1 MKPLLDLELLNTFT
15 VVVDEG
21 GFKNAA
27 ARLFRS
33 QAAVSMQIKRL
44 EEQAGSCLMQRS
56 NQGITL
62 TEAGRTL
69 LHYAEQFLSLNNEA
83 LSALG
88 ESPLRGKVHFGVPT
102 DYAQA
107 FLQHFIPRLRVSFP
121 ELQPRVTCARSRA
134 LRDMV
139 KRSELDIA
147 IVTGEPRF
155 RQEEVLWTE
164 RLQWSAAASLVL
176 EPRAPLPVALFNDDC
191 ILRELSLNDLNKTGI
206 AHDPVMTSTDL
217 ENICAAVSNGL
228 AAALL
233 PESSLVT
240 CQTPLQSI
248 DGLPR
253 NHVFSMNLVY
263 AATLNNSF
271 RAPLA
276 NCIRQT
282 AQSVMGHRL
291 DNDSA

>member
-15 VVVDEG
+15 VVVAEG
-21 GFKNAA
+21 GFKDAA

-44 EEQAGSCLMQRS
+44 EEQAGACLLQRS
-56 NQGITL
+56 NQGISL
-62 TEAGRTL
+62 TTAGSTL
-69 LHYAEQFLSLNNEA
+69 LRYAEQFQRLNNEA
-83 LSALG
+83 LSALSD
-88 ESPLRGKVHFGVPT
+88 SPLRGRVHFGVPT

-155 RQEEVLWTE
+155 PQEEVLWTE
-164 RLQWSAAASLVL
+164 RLQWSAAAGLAP
-176 EPRAPLPVALFNDDC
+176 EPGSPLPVALFTGDC
-191 ILRELSLNDLNKTGI
+191 ILRELSLNDLKQAGI
-206 AHDPVMTSTDL
+206 SHDPVMTSTDL
-217 ENICAAVSNGL
+217 ENICAAVNSGL

-233 PESSLVT
+233 PESSLVACT
-240 CQTPLQSI
+240 TPLQGV

-253 NHVFSMNLVY
+253 HHVFSMNLVY
-263 AATLNNSF
+263 APTLESSF
-271 RAPLA
+271 HTPLA
-276 NCIRQT
+276 NCMRET
-282 AQSVMGHRL
+282 AQSVMKL
-291 DNDSA
+291 EN